1 MLDRDD
7 GLYRNSA
14 AADLYL
20 DRAKPGYIGGIL
32 EMANARLYRFWGA
45 LTEALRTGEPQNE
58 SKGSG
63 RICLARSM
71 PILIGSE
78 GFLSAMSGISARP
91 TGDCREIPVDR
102 LRELRRCR
110 LCPGHGSRDARA
122 QPSSPLGLWLRSS

>member
-20 DRAKPGYIGGIL
+20 DRAKPSYIGGIL

-63 RICLARSM
+63 EDLFGPLYAD
-71 PILIGSE
+71 P
-78 GFLSAMSGISARP
+78 
-91 TGDCREIPVDR
+91 DR
-102 LRELRRCR
+102 LR
-110 LCPGHGSRDARA
+110 GSSA
-122 QPSSPLGLWLRSS
+122 Q